1 MTTVGFG
8 GDETAPRRCG
18 PTLFVRLFVFELG
31 FGESILPLMGELR
44 SVLND
49 KQIVLVTHPESGI
62 LASRR

>member
-1 MTTVGFG
+1 MK
-8 GDETAPRRCG
+8 
-18 PTLFVRLFVFELG
+18 RLLVDAVQRYSLDGFVFELG

>member
-1 MTTVGFG
+1 MK
-8 GDETAPRRCG
+8 
-18 PTLFVRLFVFELG
+18 RLLVDAVQRYSFDGFVFELG
-31 FGESILPLMGELR
+31 FVESILPLMGELR